1 MSKQF
6 IAIGLECP
14 QCKCESIPAFKPDE
28 AIEAIT
34 ASSCQNLECRIVVDK
49 TNTRIGQWTEGYMK
63 LVMDK
68 ADSQVNRR
76 VRGA

>member
-28 AIEAIT
+28 ATT
-34 ASSCQNLECRIVVDK
+34 ASTCQNPECRIVVDK

-68 ADSQVNRR
+68 ADSQVNK
-76 VRGA
+76 

>member
-14 QCKCESIPAFKPDE
+14 QCKCMSVPMSMGGNA
-28 AIEAIT
+28 T
-34 ASSCQNLECRIVVDK
+34 ACQNLECRIVVDK